1 MSRSDENRAPGPRS
15 RAKLIG
21 VAEKLFAERGIHGV
35 GIREIVTEAGFK
47 NVASIRYHFGT
58 KENLIREI
66 MIGGLHISEEWR
78 VAKLK
83 ELEGRGSEFAMRD
96 ILLIVVGPVLHGV
109 VTDTFMMFLTQVSL
123 ADRRLHDEVIY
134 KATQAG
140 MKRCSEHL
148 RRLSDIDS
156 VDELDTRMA
165 LLSIYL
171 TGYMNSHYWRRSK
184 AGVLWRK
191 SVNWRSNAMLEH
203 FLVTAEGILRSGHK
217 PAL

>member
-1 MSRSDENRAPGPRS
+1 
-15 RAKLIG
+15 
-21 VAEKLFAERGIHGV
+21 
-35 GIREIVTEAGFK
+35 
-47 NVASIRYHFGT
+47 
-58 KENLIREI
+58 